1 MVNRDS
7 ADTVVNIGEDRGG
20 RLTRV
25 LQFTQ
30 VHVLFFIL
38 WFMVLQLSL
47 TRILM
52 DTKTDVMI
60 TQII

>member
-52 DTKTDVMI
+52 VTKTDVVI
-60 TQII
+60 ALII